1 MIQRGT
7 SLNCLIDFIF
17 SLYHSLVPRA
27 FAWVRGSLYHVSQS
41 PFFLILKQNV
51 LSNEALIALFYLG
64 DKTV

>member
-7 SLNCLIDFIF
+7 SLNCLIGFIF
-17 SLYHSLVPRA
+17 
-27 FAWVRGSLYHVSQS
+27 SLYHVSQS
-41 PFFLILKQNV
+41 PFLKILKQNV